1 MNRIARSLL
10 LLLTLLLAIDAGP
23 ARAEGPKVVLFED
36 PTLNASRLHYP
47 LLITEGRGYRIRCN
61 DQADEEAVIRGLG
74 FTIVP
79 SQVLT
84 AVDNA
89 VIAADPAANPLLCPS
104 DENYPIKVFAHDGG
118 SGLVYYLQFPADF
131 GSTSFSDQLYIPGC
145 AALVAELGLNLSQ
158 ATNADP
164 TPFFA
169 GKVHTIACVA
179 GAPLVGRPTTFASW
193 CIKDDL
199 DPAQQTTVEE
209 LLALTPGGASALGN
223 PAACAS
229 AQDFL
234 ASSTTLDL
242 AGRRLTNLEPLAT
255 LTHLTS
261 LTLSGNEIADTRDLE
276 KLTELTFL
284 DLSRNRIGN
293 INVAAVMKKLTDADL
308 SSNQIADLRPLAS
321 ARALTRLV
329 LANNKVTDVSPLRF
343 LQELTAL
350 DLSKN
355 RIADARALMGLTK
368 LTALNV
374 RANRLATVQ
383 SVSAILPFNPSL
395 DGNAV
400 CISRPEHPI
409 AASGKIFEACITAI
423 KEADVVLANM
433 QTGKCLAV
441 AEGRLDNN
449 APAVQFNCDS
459 DRWRRWKLVETGDGF
474 QLQNVRTG
482 KCLTIAGG
490 VSTENNVPALQF
502 NCDRDASRRWKLTAT
517 GDGFQAENV
526 LTKKCLTIA
535 GGVSTDDDVPALQ
548 FNCDRDPARFWSI
561 RAADPEVVLVNRQT
575 EKCLSVAEGRTDNN
589 APTVQFDCDGS
600 QWQRWRLVEAGDGF
614 RVANVETGKCL
625 TIAGGVSTDNNIPA
639 LQFNCD
645 DDPSRRWNL
654 VETRDGVQAEND
666 QTGKCL
672 TIAGGVSNL
681 NNIPALQF
689 TCDRDPSR
697 YWTIKPADAR

>member
-1 MNRIARSLL
+1 MNRIAQSLL
-10 LLLTLLLAIDAGP
+10 LLLLLVLLAAIDAGP
-23 ARAEGPKVVLFED
+23 ARAEEPKVVLFED
-36 PTLNASRLHYP
+36 PTLNATRLHYP
-47 LLITEGRGYRIRCN
+47 LLISEGRGYRIRCGA
-61 DQADEEAVIRGLG
+61 QADEEAVIRGLG
-74 FTIVP
+74 FATVP

-89 VIAADPAANPLLCPS
+89 VIAAEPAANPLLCPS

-118 SGLVYYLQFPADF
+118 SGIVYYLQFPTDF

-145 AALVAELGLNLSQ
+145 APLVAELKLNLNQ
-158 ATNADP
+158 ATDADP

-179 GAPLVGRPTTFASW
+179 GPPVAGRPTTFASW
-193 CIKDDL
+193 CSKDDL

-209 LLALTPGGASALGN
+209 LLDLTPGGASALGN

-255 LTHLTS
+255 LTHLTR

-276 KLTELTFL
+276 KLTKLAFL
-284 DLSRNRIGN
+284 DLSRNRISN
-293 INVAAVMKKLTDADL
+293 INVTAVMKDLADADL

-329 LANNKVTDVSPLRF
+329 LASNKITDVSPLRF

-355 RIADARALMGLTK
+355 RIADASALMGLTK
-368 LTALNV
+368 LAAPNL
-374 RANRLATVQ
+374 RANRLATAQ

-395 DGNAV
+395 DGNPV
-400 CISRPEHPI
+400 CITRPEQST
-409 AASGKIFEACITAI
+409 AVTGKIFEACITAI

-441 AEGRLDNN
+441 AEGRVDNN
-449 APAVQFNCDS
+449 APAVQFNCDG
-459 DRWRRWKLVETGDGF
+459 DQWRRWKLVETDDGF

-482 KCLTIAGG
+482 
-490 VSTENNVPALQF
+490 
-502 NCDRDASRRWKLTAT
+502 
-517 GDGFQAENV
+517 
-526 LTKKCLTIA
+526 KCLTIA

-548 FNCDRDPARFWSI
+548 FNCDRDPSRFWSI

-575 EKCLSVAEGRTDNN
+575 ERCLSVAEGRTDNN

-600 QWQRWRLVEAGDGF
+600 QWQRWRLVETGDGF
-614 RVANVETGKCL
+614 QVANVRTGKCL
-625 TIAGGVSTDNNIPA
+625 TIAGGVSTENNIPA

-645 DDPSRRWNL
+645 GDPSRRWNL
-654 VETRDGVQAEND
+654 VETRDGVQAANV

-672 TIAGGVSNL
+672 IIAGGVSNL

-689 TCDRDPSR
+689 TCDRDPSS
-697 YWTIKPADAR
+697 YWTIEAADEM